1 MEKIDRKNIL
11 TKYIEIIIKV
21 FKEYYV
27 YIISFLIYSYFFCK
41 LGNTC
46 FRKNSEGVEK
56 FSFEPLFTEGIIGP
70 IRTIYLILTNGTYK
84 QTYKYLNFELKNLAN
99 PIGAFLLVR
108 HIDIVLKHNK
118 II

>member
-70 IRTIYLILTNGTYK
+70 IRTIYLLLTNGTYK

-99 PIGAFLLVR
+99 PIGAFLLVS